1 MLSPRLFPS
10 GRSYCWTEV
19 KTTFHDAGPTDQEKN
34 ILPFV
39 LHIAGAAALLLWSVR
54 LVRTGVERAFSVQLR
69 LWLRRSEKS
78 RLLAVLSGM
87 LSALLLQSATAV
99 AIMVSNF
106 VSAGTLGAAVG
117 LAVLLGADI
126 GSALVVKVLLA
137 KQAFM
142 VPLLLLVGV
151 AFFLRGSKRR
161 IRQVGRIFIG
171 LALILVSLD
180 MIRDAADPLMNSAG
194 ITSAM
199 RYLGSDLATAFIVG
213 AIFTWLVHSSVAA
226 ILLVVTLVAQGLMPQ
241 SAAVAIVLGANLGG
255 VIIAFI
261 LTLSSGISA
270 RRMILANALIRG
282 GGAAAVLACF
292 SIYGMNLSWLG
303 QSDVAQL
310 INLHVVFNLCL
321 TVISMPFLKS
331 AIAAIGII
339 LPEKAQSKPAGARL
353 SALDP
358 SSLTQPD
365 QALGC
370 ASREILHMGEVVAG
384 MLGRAMPLYQTWDT
398 EYAQSIR
405 ADEQTVRNAHSEVKL
420 FLARLNKTGLTDT
433 QASRSLEL
441 STLAMNMD
449 AAADLI
455 ARNMLNLAQR
465 LDAEKVKFSPDG
477 WLELTDFH
485 DRVLGNIQSALN
497 VMMTQEVD
505 AARALIADKD
515 AVRQIEQELQRKHLG
530 RLQKGAVES
539 IETSN
544 IHQETLRA
552 LKQVNGHFA
561 LVSNPI
567 LAGSGILLN
576 SRLSR

>member
-1 MLSPRLFPS
+1 M
-10 GRSYCWTEV
+10 
-19 KTTFHDAGPTDQEKN
+19 
-34 ILPFV
+34 I
-39 LHIAGAAALLLWSVR
+39 
-54 LVRTGVERAFSVQLR
+54 
-69 LWLRRSEKS
+69 
-78 RLLAVLSGM
+78 
-87 LSALLLQSATAV
+87 SALLLQSATAV

-106 VSAGTLGAAVG
+106 VSAGTLGAVVG
-117 LAVLLGADI
+117 LAMLLGADI

-142 VPLLLLVGV
+142 VPLLLFLGV
-151 AFFLRGSKRR
+151 ALFLRGSNRR
-161 IRQVGRIFIG
+161 TRQVGRIFIG

-180 MIRDAADPLMNSAG
+180 MIRDAAEPLMNNAA

-199 RYLGSDLATAFIVG
+199 GYLGNDLATAFIVG
-213 AIFTWLVHSSVAA
+213 AVFTWLVHSSVAA

-261 LTLSSGISA
+261 LTLSSGIHA
-270 RRMILANALIRG
+270 RQMILANALIRG
-282 GGAAAVLACF
+282 GGAAAVLAWF
-292 SIYGMNLSWLG
+292 SLYGMNLGWLG
-303 QSDVAQL
+303 QSDVAQV

-321 TVISMPFLKS
+321 TVLAMPFLKP

-339 LPEKAQSKPAGARL
+339 LPERTQSKPALARL

-358 SSLTQPD
+358 ASLSNPD
-365 QALGC
+365 HALGC

-384 MLGRAMPLYQTWDT
+384 MLGHAMPLYQTWDAT
-398 EYAQSIR
+398 QAQSIR
-405 ADEQTVRNAHSEVKL
+405 TDEQTVRNAHSDVKL
-420 FLARLNKTGLTDT
+420 FLARLNKAGLADA
-433 QASRSLEL
+433 QGARSLEL

-455 ARNMLNLAQR
+455 ARNMVDLAQR

-477 WLELTDFH
+477 WRELTDFH

-515 AVRQIEQELQRKHLG
+515 SVRQIEQELHRKHLA
-530 RLQKGAVES
+530 RLQKGTIES

-552 LKQVNGHFA
+552 LKQVNTYFA
-561 LVSNPI
+561 AVSQPI
-567 LAGSGILLN
+567 LAQSGILLD
-576 SRLSR
+576 SRLSE